1 MKQISAGLYAIAM
14 VALMSAS
21 ASMAQPSSGVV
32 IAAKA
37 DAIPEIQCDRF
48 NCQAIE
54 RSSVHNPSGVT
65 AAPID
70 PIAIGPPGG
79 QRFGYKVFGGCQAF
93 TATETGED
101 LQIFTY
107 FETNAIPVPLG
118 STHASITTMVRGYLG
133 GSGVESVASIFGRLK
148 VRRAATGVDPAG
160 PWTNVDTG
168 YVYTRSGMM
177 LPSNRYGP
185 ASYQALVN
193 MATFDGGTAL
203 PSLINV
209 AFDVFAIAGV
219 GFTNAEGSPA
229 MCNGTMLL
237 TF

>member
-1 MKQISAGLYAIAM
+1 MKTFSASLCAIAL
-14 VALMSAS
+14 VAVMSAS
-21 ASMAQPSSGVV
+21 ASNAQPSSDIV
-32 IAAKA
+32 ISTKA

-54 RSSVHNPSGVT
+54 RSSHQSPSG
-65 AAPID
+65 APPPID

-93 TATETGED
+93 TATQTGEN

-118 STHASITTMVRGYLG
+118 STHASITAMVRGYLG
-133 GSGVESVASIFGRLK
+133 GSGPESVASIFGRLK

-160 PWTNVDTG
+160 PWTNVDSG

-193 MATFDGGTAL
+193 MATFDGGTTL

-209 AFDVFAIAGV
+209 AFDVFSISGV
-219 GFTNAEGSPA
+219 GFTSAEGSPA
-229 MCNGTMLL
+229 MCNGTLLL